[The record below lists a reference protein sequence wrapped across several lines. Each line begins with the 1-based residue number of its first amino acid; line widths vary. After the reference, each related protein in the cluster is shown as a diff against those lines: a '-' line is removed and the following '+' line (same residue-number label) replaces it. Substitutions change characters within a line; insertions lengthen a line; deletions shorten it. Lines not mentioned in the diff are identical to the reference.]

1 MRIGAT
7 LKDTG
12 LEKWHLNISEITDST
27 FTQSENDPTSLTSG
41 KRTENSPSHNLR
53 TILRHRAVG
62 NVQQTSGSTE
72 RHHKISVIRKVI
84 TKLFMHINIS

>member
-1 MRIGAT
+1 MSIKREH
-7 LKDTG
+7 KR
-12 LEKWHLNISEITDST
+12 NISHPWQIDAHRGNTERHWIREVAFEYIWNITDST

-41 KRTENSPSHNLR
+41 KHTENSPSHNLR

-72 RHHKISVIRKVI
+72 TS
-84 TKLFMHINIS
+84 